1 MSRSMLV
8 ADVLEYL
15 VQSRGIM
22 FDRLLWRDEAL
33 KVARQRTAAESSS
46 RPDRRQTRFSVLSNW
61 QR

>member
-1 MSRSMLV
+1 
-8 ADVLEYL
+8 L